1 MNNVKKK
8 EEGKQGNKCGKR
20 YNKWG
25 RNRIKECVVERKGT
39 FGEKKERGQENMNG
53 KKYRRM

>member
-1 MNNVKKK
+1 MNNVKRK
-8 EEGKQGNKCGKR
+8 EEGKQGNECGKR
-20 YNKWG
+20 YKWG

>member
-8 EEGKQGNKCGKR
+8 EEGKQGNECGKR
-20 YNKWG
+20 YNWG